1 MNWQL
6 TQVSVVEDVAGR
18 GGHQDG
24 RKNQEGLHLDLAV
37 EVQEVGSMVI
47 LI

>member
-6 TQVSVVEDVAGR
+6 TQVSLVEDVTGR
-18 GGHQDG
+18 GEHQDG

>member
-24 RKNQEGLHLDLAV
+24 RKNQEELHLDLSV
-37 EVQEVGSMVI
+37 EVQ
-47 LI
+47 